1 METFAD
7 IIAWVAAFCQ
17 TYPVLA
23 VVLTPVVG
31 YLIPLV
37 AAKTGNTGLLIMEIR
52 KAVKD
57 GKVEDIEAAVIF
69 WRFIAIWY
77 GWWPN
82 ESRKVIL
89 KYAPAHQQV
98 ILLGEKTK

>member
-7 IIAWVAAFCQ
+7 IIAWIAAFYQ

-31 YLIPLV
+31 YLIPLI
-37 AAKTGNTGLLIMEIR
+37 AAKTGKTGLLIMEVRSSI
-52 KAVKD
+52 KD
-57 GKVEDIEAAVIF
+57 GRVDDSEAAKTY
-69 WRFIAIWY
+69 WRFIAIWF
-77 GWWPN
+77 GWLPN
-82 ESRKVIL
+82 ESGKVIL
-89 KYAPAHQQV
+89 KYAPEHQQV